1 MTRFSS
7 TDSISTWSV
16 HIALVHDLAVFID
29 DVHHVGHLAVGAVH
43 GASQVIHEQ
52 TRLDSILGAAIA
64 SVLELLFPRATL
76 VIVLA
81 RMRLADVDREKPDI
95 AIAELAVE
103 AV

>member
-1 MTRFSS
+1 M
-7 TDSISTWSV
+7 
-16 HIALVHDLAVFID
+16 FID